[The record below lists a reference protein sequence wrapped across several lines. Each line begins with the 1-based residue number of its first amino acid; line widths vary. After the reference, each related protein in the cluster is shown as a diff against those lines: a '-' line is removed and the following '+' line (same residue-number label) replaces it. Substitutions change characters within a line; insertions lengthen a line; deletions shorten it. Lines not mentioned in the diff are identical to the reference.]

1 MGTLIKNEL
10 IKLFKRKK
18 TLVVFIGFLLLLSV
32 ATFLQ
37 YNTEKSILE
46 SNKPENILASHNK
59 TLKHLEEEKKS
70 VSSELK
76 DKPDELT
83 LRIKGIDE
91 EILSVEKNIAEVQ
104 EVIKSGNKEPDW
116 KVKLQDDIKLGEAQY
131 ELNKKGKV
139 KDLEF
144 IRLKIEESK
153 YLLKNNIKPVEDY
166 KVNGFNFLRFIIS
179 SLGMSFLTMGIIVF
193 SADIVSGEY
202 TPATLK
208 FLLIQPISRV
218 KVLLSK
224 FISLVASAV
233 TLIIGGELIFFLGI
247 SIWRGMGNA
256 NYPIIQG
263 VKYAFDTTRLNE
275 FGKYNLVPMTNSGS
289 IMPVWKFLALALL
302 IQIVYIITCCTLAFL
317 ISTIVK
323 SSMMS
328 MTLSIV
334 TVIMFQFLSVVM
346 GKFQGF
352 NRFIVTMYS
361 NPISLLEGNLAFQI
375 GDPSISTKNA
385 VIIMLVWIIICYIIS
400 HINFKKKDILI

>member
-46 SNKPENILASHNK
+46 SNKPENILASHKK

-70 VSSELK
+70 VSSKLK

-91 EILSVEKNIAEVQ
+91 EILSVEKNIADVQ

-116 KVKLQDDIKLGEAQY
+116 KAKLQDDIKLGEAQY
-131 ELNKKGKV
+131 ELNKKGKG
-139 KDLEF
+139 KDLEY

-179 SLGMSFLTMGIIVF
+179 SLGMSFLTMGVIVF

-208 FLLIQPISRV
+208 FLLIQPVSRV

-263 VKYAFDTTRLNE
+263 FKYAFDTTRLNE
-275 FGKYNLVPMTNSGS
+275 FGKYDLVPISNSGG
-289 IMPVWKFLALALL
+289 IMPIWKFLAFALL
-302 IQIVYIITCCTLAFL
+302 IQILYIISCCTLAFL

-328 MTLSIV
+328 MTLSVV
-334 TVIMFQFLSVVM
+334 TIIMFQFLSVVM

-375 GDPSISTKNA
+375 GDPSINTKDA